1 LLKETREEY
10 EKIRL
15 RRANKGKN
23 KLISLESARDNK
35 PSIQFDNIVTPN
47 QLGIHVFKDYDL
59 NEIFKYIDWVPF
71 FRTWELAGKFPDI
84 LTDEVVGE
92 SASQLFE
99 DAKAMFKK
107 VIDSKLLKANAV
119 VGIFPA
125 NSVNEDIE
133 LSDENGE
140 VFMTLNHLR
149 QQLDK
154 KGNTPNFCLSDFI
167 APKDS
172 GVQDYMGAFAVT
184 AGINIDPL
192 VEAYEAD
199 HDDYNSIMIKAVA
212 DRFAEAFAEMM
223 HYKLRTEIW
232 GYSNEAFDNDKL
244 IEEEYRGIR
253 PAPGYPSCPEH
264 SEKEKLWDL
273 LDVEKNTGMTLTSSY
288 AMLPTASVSGWY
300 FANQDAK
307 YFGVAK
313 INQEQV
319 EDYAS
324 RKGISVEQAEKL
336 LSPNLD

>member
-1 LLKETREEY
+1 ME
-10 EKIRL
+10 
-15 RRANKGKN
+15 A
-23 KLISLESARDNK
+23 ARNNK
-35 PSIQFDNIVTPN
+35 PSIKFDNISKPN
-47 QLGIHVFKDYDL
+47 ELGVHVFKDYDL
-59 NEIFKYIDWVPF
+59 NELFKFIDWVPF

-92 SASQLFE
+92 SASELFK
-99 DAKAMFKK
+99 DAQVLFKK
-107 VIDSKLLKANAV
+107 VIDEKLLQANAV

-125 NSVNEDIE
+125 NSVNEDIQLTNE
-133 LSDENGE
+133 QGE

-184 AGINIDPL
+184 TGINIDPL
-192 VEAYEAD
+192 VAAFEAE

-212 DRFAEAFAEMM
+212 DRLAEAFAEMM
-223 HYKLRTEIW
+223 HYKFRTEIW
-232 GYSNEAFDNDKL
+232 GYSDEDFNNDNL
-244 IEEEYRGIR
+244 IEEKYRGIR

-300 FANQDAK
+300 FANKDSR

-319 EDYAS
+319 QDYAQ
-324 RKGISVEQAEKL
+324 RKGVSLSDAERL
-336 LSPNLD
+336 LSPNLE

>member
-1 LLKETREEY
+1 E
-10 EKIRL
+10 
-15 RRANKGKN
+15 A
-23 KLISLESARDNK
+23 ARNNK
-35 PSIQFDNIVTPN
+35 PSIKFDNISKPN
-47 QLGIHVFKDYDL
+47 ELGVHVFKDYDL
-59 NEIFKYIDWVPF
+59 NEIFKFIDWVPF

-84 LTDEVVGE
+84 LTDDVVGE
-92 SASQLFE
+92 SATQLFN
-99 DAKAMFKK
+99 DAKVMFKK
-107 VIDSKLLKANAV
+107 VIDEKLLQANAV

-133 LSDENGE
+133 LTNDNGE

-192 VEAYEAD
+192 VEVYEAD

-223 HYKLRTEIW
+223 HYKFRTEIW
-232 GYSNEAFDNDKL
+232 GYSDEDFNNEKL
-244 IEEEYRGIR
+244 IEEKYHGIR

-300 FANQDAK
+300 FANKDSR

-319 EDYAS
+319 QDYAK
-324 RKGISVEQAEKL
+324 RKGVSIEQAERL
-336 LSPNLD
+336 LSPNLE

>member
-1 LLKETREEY
+1 M
-10 EKIRL
+10 
-15 RRANKGKN
+15 
-23 KLISLESARDNK
+23 ESARDNK

-199 HDDYNSIMIKAVA
+199 HDDYSSILLKALISSLTP
-212 DRFAEAFAEMM
+212 FSG
-223 HYKLRTEIW
+223 EI
-232 GYSNEAFDNDKL
+232 L
-244 IEEEYRGIR
+244 
-253 PAPGYPSCPEH
+253 PA
-264 SEKEKLWDL
+264 
-273 LDVEKNTGMTLTSSY
+273 
-288 AMLPTASVSGWY
+288 
-300 FANQDAK
+300 
-307 YFGVAK
+307 
-313 INQEQV
+313 
-319 EDYAS
+319 
-324 RKGISVEQAEKL
+324 
-336 LSPNLD
+336 